1 MFVKITTSGPRQYVK
16 LVESYRDTPGMP
28 QQRVIA
34 TLGCIEAVR
43 SGAAGKPSLEEG
55 TGEVAFAPALS
66 VGDTW
71 LRTAL
76 WKEPSSANAFRR
88 LLRNRQQFDAERL
101 LRLMVFNRLCAP
113 ESRLGI
119 LRWLEGTRVPE
130 VSAEAVTQPA
140 PATHHGYAGRGADRV
155 EDALA
160 GRLRPLID
168 QELAIAFYDLTTI
181 RAEGVATTP
190 RSCGTL
196 AMPTVIAIPRRPR
209 Q

>member
-55 TGEVAFAPALS
+55 TGEVAFAPALL

-88 LLRNRQQFDAERL
+88 LAAQPPAIRRRTSPA
-101 LRLMVFNRLCAP
+101 LMVFNRLCAP

-119 LRWLEGTRVPE
+119 LRWLREPG
-130 VSAEAVTQPA
+130 
-140 PATHHGYAGRGADRV
+140 
-155 EDALA
+155 
-160 GRLRPLID
+160 
-168 QELAIAFYDLTTI
+168 F
-181 RAEGVATTP
+181 P
-190 RSCGTL
+190 R
-196 AMPTVIAIPRRPR
+196 
-209 Q
+209 